1 MSKIYWATLLHFYQ
15 PPIQIP
21 EILRKVVEE
30 SYRPLI
36 EVLGQYP
43 HAKVTVNINGVLTEM
58 LYESGYQDVI
68 DGLRDLALGGQV
80 EFVGSAKYHAILPLI
95 DADEQRRQIRRNH
108 LTNKHFLGDAY
119 QPRGFFPPE
128 MCYDRSF
135 LDAAIDVGHEWVIM
149 SGVGCPDGWPTNIV
163 HRAKSSDGNEIAV
176 VFRDDL
182 LSNKIS
188 FQDLDGKGF
197 VEHLQSSYGDAGDM
211 YIVTAMD
218 AETFGHHIENWDQ
231 LFLGEA
237 YEAVAPYSDV
247 VEQRSLAAST
257 KTLLTTIPRGDDA
270 GDQIETVRISD
281 LLELF
286 PAGDVIDPIP
296 SSWSTTKEDIEAG
309 VPYPLWKA
317 PGNYIHKLQ
326 WEHVAIAIDLV
337 ARAQRLADTAASQ
350 RHAEIA
356 RGLLDPALHS
366 CQFWWASR
374 RPHWDVNMISRGLA
388 QQGEVVLNAFRS
400 INLSQAPE
408 EEKRDAYYQVVATR
422 DIRAKLRDQ
431 LFWD

>member
-21 EILRKVVEE
+21 EILRKVVNE

-68 DGLRDLALGGQV
+68 DGIRDLALRGQV
-80 EFVGSAKYHAILPLI
+80 EFVGSAKYHPILPLI
-95 DADEQRRQIRRNH
+95 DPDEQRRQIRRNH
-108 LTNKHFLGDAY
+108 LTNKHFFGEAY

-128 MCYDRSF
+128 MCYDPSF

-163 HRAKSSDGNEIAV
+163 HRVKSPGGAEIGV

-188 FQDLDGKGF
+188 FHDLDGKGF
-197 VEHLQSSYGDAGDM
+197 VEHLQSYGHDGDM

-257 KTLLTTIPRGDDA
+257 RTLLTTMPQGENASDH
-270 GDQIETVRISD
+270 IETVQISQ
-281 LLELF
+281 LLDLF
-286 PAGDVIDPIP
+286 PPGDVIEPLP
-296 SSWSTTKEDIEAG
+296 SSWSTTKDDLSAG

-326 WEHVAIAIDLV
+326 WEHVALTSDLV
-337 ARAQRLADTAASQ
+337 ERAQRLADTPVSQ

-374 RPHWDVNMISRGLA
+374 RPHWDINMISRGLA

-408 EEKRDAYYQVVATR
+408 EEKRDAYYRVVATR
-422 DIRAKLRDQ
+422 DIRDKLRDQ